1 MKPYKY
7 RNIPIARPEFNI
19 HGVSRVGVK
28 EQLTGQIQGQKA
40 SDLEERQA
48 NSFDALK
55 VGYTFRARITSQIS
69 GSRRLTKTFANMPG
83 EVEID
88 LLLDYSPVIPVFIDG
103 QISHFMT
110 FWQRVEDEEKQR
122 VVDDFGAS
130 MGWAKSVRV
139 PFTDIQTKEMSD
151 AVAKRILDG
160 TYIPSYVG

>member
-7 RNIPIARPEFNI
+7 RNIQIARPEFNI

-48 NSFDALK
+48 NSYDALK
-55 VGYTFRARITSQIS
+55 VGYTFRARITSMIS
-69 GSRRLTKTFANMPG
+69 GSRRLTKTFANLPG

-103 QISHFMT
+103 QISHFQT
-110 FWQRVEDEEKQR
+110 YWQREEDAEKTR
-122 VVDDFGAS
+122 VVNEFGS
-130 MGWAKSVRV
+130 GMGWREAVRV
-139 PFTDIQTKEMSD
+139 PFVDILNKEASD
-151 AVAKRILDG
+151 QV
-160 TYIPSYVG
+160 